1 MNQDCSTLQ
10 LSESMIPGCILSFK
24 VNANIAP
31 NRSPLKYVVE
41 SQIGHGKF
49 AQVYL
54 CCKEQHTEV
63 LKFVNKTHF
72 GAFKNRRGS
81 RLTLQDEAAVMAGL
95 NHVGILSLY
104 HAFDTNTHTV
114 LSLQWAPG
122 GDLLHSLLERGP
134 FDETGASFFFFRNM
148 RRSQFLAYI
157 SHRTSRS
164 QTR

>member
-1 MNQDCSTLQ
+1 MNPDCSTLQ

-54 CCKEQHTEV
+54 CCREQHTEV

-72 GAFKNRRGS
+72 CAFKNRRGS
-81 RLTLQDEAAVMAGL
+81 RLTLQDEATVMAGL
-95 NHVGILSLY
+95 DHVGILRLY

-114 LSLQWAPG
+114 LALQWAPG
-122 GDLLHSLLERGP
+122 GDLLHSLLEHGP
-134 FDETGASFFFFRNM
+134 FDEAGAIFFFRNM
-148 RRSQFLAYI
+148 RRSRFLAYT
-157 SHRTSRS
+157 SHRTPRS